1 MATPTEPIARQ
12 LPPSIERL
20 FRPLWNETVW
30 LNAKWNAFTRL
41 YGTDEATVELLN
53 HIAGS
58 FFRLV
63 QDSLR
68 DDVLLS
74 IGRLLDPS
82 ATGARANLSLR
93 ALLDGVDAQAEPALH
108 QKLTDALVKL
118 RSHCAGITARRNR
131 KLAHTD
137 LPTALNEH
145 LDDLPGV
152 SRVIVREAIEQVN
165 AFMNLLEDHFR
176 EATTFYDSVIEQGDA
191 DFLVTHLKRARQHEE
206 CERREFE
213 AKYGIRRQ

>member
-1 MATPTEPIARQ
+1 MAISTGRVASQ
-12 LPPSIERL
+12 FPPSIERL
-20 FRPLWNETVW
+20 FRPLWNEIVW

-53 HIAGS
+53 HVAGS

-63 QDSLR
+63 EESLR

-82 ATGARANLSLR
+82 ATGAKANLSLQ
-93 ALLDGVDAQAEPALH
+93 ALLDGVDAQVEPELR
-108 QKLTDALVKL
+108 QRLIDALDRL
-118 RSHCAGITARRNR
+118 RSHCEGITARRNR

-137 LPTALNEH
+137 LPTALNKH
-145 LDDLPGV
+145 LDDLPGI
-152 SRVIVREAIEQVN
+152 SLTAVRDAIEQVN
-165 AFMNLLEDHFR
+165 AFMNLIDIHFR
-176 EATTFYDSVIEQGDA
+176 ENTTFYDSVIERGDA
-191 DFLVTHLKRARQHEE
+191 GSLVTHLKRARQHED

-213 AKYGIRRQ
+213 AKYGVRRE